1 MKLSC
6 RETAHAEKIMNDNAS
21 NPNVEWKKGSFGEQ
35 EKLTL
40 KTNIKKAVE
49 YNAKKDETGKTARPL
64 SANLPQGLKRIRN
77 KIKSINEEDDE
88 EDNGQ
93 IVIDPLELASANNS
107 LLNALHDDEKKML
120 KQQETN
126 NIIRQQLEVEK
137 FGAINQANQM
147 ARQAGF
153 NGLKKETIRQSVMDN
168 SINPDR
174 LNQTLK
180 QEFKKEVKASKKE
193 WSELS
198 DNELMNLME
207 GVNKIKSI
215 GGKDADKALKNMD
228 IKEVSEQGKEKNND
242 LKVARTICKKTGR
255 TEDKSTKKE
264 KLETERRMV
273 KDQDINRKI
282 IQDRDR
288 R

>member
-1 MKLSC
+1 
-6 RETAHAEKIMNDNAS
+6 MNDNAS
-21 NPNVEWKKGSFGEQ
+21 NPNIEWKKGSFGEQ

-40 KTNIKKAVE
+40 KTNVKKAIE
-49 YNAKKDETGKTARPL
+49 YNAQKDDTGKSSRPL
-64 SANLPQGLKRIRN
+64 SANLPQGLKKIRN
-77 KIKSINEEDDE
+77 KIKNINEEDDDD
-88 EDNGQ
+88 DNGQ
-93 IVIDPLELASANNS
+93 IVPDPLELASANNS

-126 NIIRQQLEVEK
+126 NIIKQQLEIEK

-153 NGLKKETIRQSVMDN
+153 NGLKKETVRLSVMDN
-168 SINPDR
+168 SINPNR

-198 DNELMNLME
+198 DKELMNLME

-215 GGKDADKALKNMD
+215 GGKDADAALKNMD
-228 IKEVSEQGKEKNND
+228 MKEVSEQGKEKNND
-242 LKVARTICKKTGR
+242 LKIARTICKKTGR
-255 TEDKSTKKE
+255 TEDNCTKKE
-264 KLETERRMV
+264 KLETEKKMV
-273 KDQDINRKI
+273 RERQVNRKN